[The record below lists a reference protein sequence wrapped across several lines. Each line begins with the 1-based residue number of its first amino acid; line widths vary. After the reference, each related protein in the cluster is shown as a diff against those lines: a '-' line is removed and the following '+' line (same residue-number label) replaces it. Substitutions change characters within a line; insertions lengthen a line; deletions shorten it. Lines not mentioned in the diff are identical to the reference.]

1 MQFHWRLADAI
12 FAVMWIGNIDEM
24 YIISY
29 CPKLSNETYYGDTA
43 FQGNNIKIIVF
54 QNIKFKTFVND
65 DSYYLC
71 VFVFYVFWKCN
82 SYVGI
87 VITSKIS
94 SSKVIQEILSCF
106 VFWTI
111 QLTMKNIPPINAQ
124 DSVLYTI
131 RYTYSL
137 NMFREKNSLG
147 KWDNVQISP
156 RRRRP

>member
-1 MQFHWRLADAI
+1 
-12 FAVMWIGNIDEM
+12 M

-87 VITSKIS
+87 VITSKDIF
-94 SSKVIQEILSCF
+94 KQRYIENFELLPLLSQSTYNEKHTTYHRTRLSTIYDSLCIF
-106 VFWTI
+106 V
-111 QLTMKNIPPINAQ
+111 KY
-124 DSVLYTI
+124 V
-131 RYTYSL
+131 
-137 NMFREKNSLG
+137 
-147 KWDNVQISP
+147 
-156 RRRRP
+156 

>member
-29 CPKLSNETYYGDTA
+29 CLKLSNETYYGDTA

-71 VFVFYVFWKCN
+71 VFVLYVFWKCN

-94 SSKVIQEILSCF
+94 SSKL
-106 VFWTI
+106 
-111 QLTMKNIPPINAQ
+111 
-124 DSVLYTI
+124 
-131 RYTYSL
+131 RYTENFELLPLLNHSTYNEKHTTYQRTRLGTIYDSL
-137 NMFREKNSLG
+137 YIFLN
-147 KWDNVQISP
+147 NV
-156 RRRRP
+156 

>member
-1 MQFHWRLADAI
+1 M
-12 FAVMWIGNIDEM
+12 GNIDEM
-24 YIISY
+24 YIISF

-87 VITSKIS
+87 VITSKDIFKQRYIENFELLPLLNHS
-94 SSKVIQEILSCF
+94 TYNENHTTYQRTILS
-106 VFWTI
+106 TI
-111 QLTMKNIPPINAQ
+111 Y
-124 DSVLYTI
+124 DSLCIFLIYV
-131 RYTYSL
+131 
-137 NMFREKNSLG
+137 
-147 KWDNVQISP
+147 
-156 RRRRP
+156 

>member
-12 FAVMWIGNIDEM
+12 FAVMWVGNIDEM

-87 VITSKIS
+87 VITSKDIF
-94 SSKVIQEILSCF
+94 KQRY
-106 VFWTI
+106 
-111 QLTMKNIPPINAQ
+111 IN
-124 DSVLYTI
+124 
-131 RYTYSL
+131 
-137 NMFREKNSLG
+137 
-147 KWDNVQISP
+147 
-156 RRRRP
+156 